1 MKAAG
6 IVRRLDDLGRIV
18 LPAELRKT
26 RGIVDGTPLEMFVD
40 GDGEVI
46 LRLYHPGCHACGE
59 SSSELRQVGSVH
71 LCVKC
76 IDAVKCG

>member
-40 GDGEVI
+40 GDGEES
-46 LRLYHPGCHACGE
+46 CG
-59 SSSELRQVGSVH
+59 STTQAATPAGNQVVS
-71 LCVKC
+71 
-76 IDAVKCG
+76 CGR